1 MQPLLQVSNLSKNFA
16 DFAAVSDLSFNVY
29 EGDIYGFLGQNGAGK
44 STTIRMILSLI
55 KPTGGDILFRGKTV
69 VGTDKSWL
77 KDCGAIIE
85 RPDLYKYLSAYDNL
99 RIFAKMSGKAISKK
113 QIFDQLEMVGLSER
127 ASSKVK
133 TFSQGMKQRMGIA
146 IALVHDPGLVILDEP
161 TNGLDPQGI
170 ADMRQLIISL
180 REQHNK
186 TVIISSH
193 LLNEIEQV
201 ATRMLIIHKGKKII
215 EGKVSDLINPEN
227 SVVELDTINNQKA
240 FLILQTSAWA
250 TSTTLEDDVLK
261 IQLNKTD
268 VPQVLALLQSAE
280 LPVFA
285 AVPRN
290 SLEDYFLQV
299 TKTEA

>member
-1 MQPLLQVSNLSKNFA
+1 MEPLLKVSHLSKKFN
-16 DFAAVSDLSFNVY
+16 DFTAVSDLSFDVY

-55 KPTGGDILFRGKTV
+55 KPTNGDIFFKGKSV

-99 RIFAKMSGKAISKK
+99 RIFARMSGKSISKK
-113 QIFDQLEMVGLSER
+113 QIYEQLEMVGLLDR

-146 IALVHDPGLVILDEP
+146 IALVHNPGLVILDEP

-170 ADMRQLIISL
+170 ADMRELIISL

-201 ATRMLIIHKGKKII
+201 ATRMIIINKGKKII
-215 EGKVSDLINPEN
+215 EGKVAELINPEN
-227 SVVELDTINNQKA
+227 SVVELDTLDNKKA
-240 FLILQTSAWA
+240 FAILQTSNWA
-250 TSTTLEDDVLK
+250 ANTTLKEDTLK
-261 IQLNKTD
+261 IKLSKVE
-268 VPQVLALLQSAE
+268 VPAVLALLQSAD
-280 LPVFA
+280 LPVYSA
-285 AVPRN
+285 MPRH

-299 TKTEA
+299 TKSAI